1 MSDRPIVEISNVT
14 KSYSGSDAPAVNNLT
29 LSINKNETFGL
40 LGPNGAG
47 KTTTI
52 SMLCGLVAPDTGTI
66 IINGFDLKNDIQKVK
81 SFVGVVPQDIALY
94 PTLTGKEN
102 LEFYGAMYGVPKT
115 VLNDRITAWLKK
127 FDLEKAANNRVSKY
141 SGGMKRK
148 INLIAGIL
156 HQPELLFLDEPTV
169 GVDVQSRSD
178 IMNSLKELNNEGMT
192 IIYTSHHLE
201 EAEHFC
207 SDVAI
212 IHSGEIISRGNP
224 MNLIDANSDCRTLE
238 EVFLKLTRSKF
249 SQG

>member
-1 MSDRPIVEISNVT
+1 MIELKDIT
-14 KSYSGSDAPAVNNLT
+14 KSYDEAEKPAVNHLS

-52 SMLCGLVAPDTGTI
+52 SMLCGLVQPTSGSI
-66 IINGFDLKNDIQKVK
+66 SIKGLDLKLHMNDVK
-81 SFVGVVPQDIALY
+81 QFIGVVPQDIALY

-102 LEFYGAMYGVPKT
+102 LEFYGAMYGVPK
-115 VLNDRITAWLKK
+115 VLLNNRIASWLKK
-127 FDLEKAANNRVSKY
+127 FEMEKAANKSVSSY
-141 SGGMKRK
+141 SGGMKRR

-156 HQPELLFLDEPTV
+156 HQPEILFLDEPTV

-178 IMNSLKELNNEGMT
+178 IMHHLKELNAEGMT
-192 IIYTSHHLE
+192 IIYTSHHIE

-212 IHSGEIISRGNP
+212 INNGEIITRGNP
-224 MNLIDANSDCRTLE
+224 LELIENQSDCRNLE
-238 EVFLKLTRSKF
+238 EVFLKLTKPNF
-249 SQG
+249 QVK

>member
-1 MSDRPIVEISNVT
+1 MSDQPIVEISNVT
-14 KSYSGSDAPAVNNLT
+14 KSYSGSDAPAVNNL
-29 LSINKNETFGL
+29 SISIHKNETFGL

-52 SMLCGLVAPDTGTI
+52 SMLCGLILPDSGSI
-66 IINGFDLKNDIQKVK
+66 KINGFDLKNDIQKVK
-81 SFVGVVPQDIALY
+81 NFVGVVPQDIALY
-94 PTLTGKEN
+94 PTLSGKEN
-102 LEFYGAMYGVPKT
+102 LEFYGAMYGVPK
-115 VLNDRITAWLKK
+115 VILSNRINTWLKK
-127 FDLEKAANNRVSKY
+127 FDLEKVANKRVSSY

-212 IHSGEIISRGNP
+212 INSGEIISRGNP
-224 MNLIDANSDCRTLE
+224 IDLIAAHNDCRNLE
-238 EVFLKLTRSKF
+238 EVFLKLTQSKF
-249 SQG
+249 NQK

>member
-1 MSDRPIVEISNVT
+1 MSDRPIVEILNVT